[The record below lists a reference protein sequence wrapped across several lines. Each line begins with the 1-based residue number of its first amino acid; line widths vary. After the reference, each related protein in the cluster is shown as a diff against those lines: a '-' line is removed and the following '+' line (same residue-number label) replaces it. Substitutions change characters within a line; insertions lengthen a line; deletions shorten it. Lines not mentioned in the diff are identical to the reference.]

1 MNKYLKYFIST
12 LILVLAIYVC
22 SQGSHYPTYFF
33 IGFSLFVIL
42 GDVLFKK
49 DVTIE
54 DYTYPRL
61 INLPIYLNLPLL
73 IILLFTVIFIFGNH
87 SPILLINIFNTYL
100 YIDLLN
106 IKNSV
111 TFLDKISLIALAS
124 LFIGIIGTVPGHEL
138 VHRKKNK
145 FDMLFGNWL
154 LAISWD
160 CAFAIEHV
168 YGHHKNVCLPSD
180 PATAKRNEKL
190 YGFILRAIFQE
201 IKDAWIIETN
211 LLKRKG
217 YNPYGIKNRLIIGY
231 LRSLLITI
239 IAYLT
244 GGLIGMF
251 FYLLCAFIAKS
262 FLEAIN
268 YIEHYGLVREHDRPV
283 CQRHSWNSNNFV
295 SSILLYN
302 VTRHSAHHEKSNL
315 KFWELEPYPEAP
327 TLPQG
332 YLGMLYIAIFSPY
345 FYRKIMAKKIIQW
358 DKYYA
363 TPEERNIAMEQNK
376 TNF

>member
-111 TFLDKISLIALAS
+111 TFLDKISLI
-124 LFIGIIGTVPGHEL
+124 GT
-138 VHRKKNK
+138 
-145 FDMLFGNWL
+145 M
-154 LAISWD
+154 
-160 CAFAIEHV
+160 
-168 YGHHKNVCLPSD
+168 
-180 PATAKRNEKL
+180 T
-190 YGFILRAIFQE
+190 
-201 IKDAWIIETN
+201 
-211 LLKRKG
+211 
-217 YNPYGIKNRLIIGY
+217 
-231 LRSLLITI
+231 
-239 IAYLT
+239 
-244 GGLIGMF
+244 
-251 FYLLCAFIAKS
+251 
-262 FLEAIN
+262 
-268 YIEHYGLVREHDRPV
+268 
-283 CQRHSWNSNNFV
+283 
-295 SSILLYN
+295 
-302 VTRHSAHHEKSNL
+302 
-315 KFWELEPYPEAP
+315 
-327 TLPQG
+327 
-332 YLGMLYIAIFSPY
+332 
-345 FYRKIMAKKIIQW
+345 
-358 DKYYA
+358 
-363 TPEERNIAMEQNK
+363 
-376 TNF
+376 